1 MNVCKVTFFIRH
13 LFASREHFFSLSHS
27 LSANRLLLETAN
39 SGSLQS
45 AFLDTILPHQQRPQ
59 HQQRQQQRQQHQ
71 QRQQQRRQQRQQQQL
86 SIFCY
91 PSIHDSKAQI
101 VINGQQKNTIFY

>member
-45 AFLDTILPHQQRPQ
+45 AFLDTILPHQQRQ
-59 HQQRQQQRQQHQ
+59 QQHQ
-71 QRQQQRRQQRQQQQL
+71 QRQQQQHRQL
-86 SIFCY
+86 FIFCY
-91 PSIHDSKAQI
+91 PSIHDSIAQI
-101 VINGQQKNTIFY
+101 VING

>member
-1 MNVCKVTFFIRH
+1 MNACKVTFFIRH

-39 SGSLQS
+39 SGSSQS
-45 AFLDTILPHQQRPQ
+45 AFLDTILPHQQR
-59 HQQRQQQRQQHQ
+59 QQHQ
-71 QRQQQRRQQRQQQQL
+71 QHRQQQHQQRQQQQL

-101 VINGQQKNTIFY
+101 VINGQQKNTIFSRISY